1 MKTQK
6 RISALTTTFKSVIVT
21 NINDGV
27 SKKFISIRR
36 TADFVNENELHI
48 SCIIKSKSLYNQ
60 STSKGN

>member
-27 SKKFISIRR
+27 SKKFVSIRR
-36 TADFVNENELHI
+36 TADFVNELHI